1 LSTLAAPG
9 EKRGAFSMRV
19 ALALVFVGVFSF
31 SAFMALSAFAPELA
45 RGDDGRS
52 HALSRSAIGFSGA
65 VILARARGDVVNV
78 RRGARGQA
86 SPPLVVFTPETP
98 PSADEVINRAY
109 FGRLVVLPKWRAAPD
124 MMHRGWV
131 RRFGLYDSESLDP
144 FFEEFAPNAR
154 IERVEGTGRP
164 LLSYTYDEI
173 GPSAGAVLRAG
184 AIESLQYLAGK
195 VFEPVVT
202 DSEGRIVLGR
212 IYYEDEPIFVLADP
226 DFLNNFGLA
235 DRDTARAG
243 MAMLDLLRQR
253 DAPFA
258 FDVTLNG
265 FERSRSL
272 LRLALAPPF
281 LAATLCL
288 AAAAALMGWRA
299 VSHGGPKAHEER
311 AIALGKR
318 ALADNSAALL
328 RIARRGHRMGWG
340 YAQLIAAEAAARIG
354 FSRSE
359 SSETIALLDRIGARH
374 GLTRRYSELA
384 AEASAAETPAAMLAA
399 ARELHAW
406 KEEIIRATR

>member
-1 LSTLAAPG
+1 VSTLAAPA

-31 SAFMALSAFAPELA
+31 SAFMALATFAPEIA
-45 RGDDGRS
+45 RGDDGRT

-65 VILARARGDVVNV
+65 VILARARGDTVNV
-78 RRGARGQA
+78 RRGARGTA
-86 SPPLVVFTPETP
+86 SPALVVFTPETP
-98 PSADEVINRAY
+98 PSAHELIERAY
-109 FGRLVVLPKWRAAPD
+109 FGRLVVLPKWRVGPD
-124 MMHRGWV
+124 PTHRGWV
-131 RRFGLYDSESLDP
+131 RRFGLADSEEIEAFL
-144 FFEEFAPNAR
+144 EEIAPEAH
-154 IERVEGTGRP
+154 IARVEGAVRP
-164 LLSYTYDEI
+164 LLSYAYDEI
-173 GPSAGAVLRAG
+173 GPTAGAVLQAG
-184 AIESLQYLAGK
+184 QIESLQYLAGK

-202 DSEGRIVLGR
+202 DSDGRIVLGR
-212 IYYEDEPIFVLADP
+212 IHYEDELIFVLADP

-243 MAMLDLLRQR
+243 LAMLDLLRQPGE
-253 DAPFA
+253 PFA

-299 VSHGGPKAHEER
+299 MSHHGPKAHEER

-328 RIARRGHRMGWG
+328 RIARREHRMGWG

-354 FSRSE
+354 LSRGDGA
-359 SSETIALLDRIGARH
+359 ETIALLDRIGARH
-374 GLTRRYSELA
+374 GVSRRYSELA
-384 AEASAAETPAAMLAA
+384 AEASAAETPAAMLEA
-399 ARELHAW
+399 ARQLHAW
-406 KEEIIRATR
+406 KEEIVRATR